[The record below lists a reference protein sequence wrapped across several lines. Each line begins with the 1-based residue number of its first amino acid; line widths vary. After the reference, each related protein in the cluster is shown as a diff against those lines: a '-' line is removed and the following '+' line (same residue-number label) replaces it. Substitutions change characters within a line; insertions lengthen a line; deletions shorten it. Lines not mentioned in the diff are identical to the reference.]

1 MPIDLALRWGEV
13 LLALAVLQ
21 RGAEHLRREPWLF
34 LPQMG
39 CALAVLA
46 GGWPGPAM
54 LGTWIAGVAQLWR
67 FRGPYNGGADKML
80 LLAIT
85 CVTVAR
91 LMPAAAEIALAYL
104 AVQLVLSYVISG
116 WVKLRN
122 PDWRNGTALAEVF
135 AYSVYPSSDGV
146 RAFADQRRLLRVASW
161 AVIGFELAFPL
172 ALVSLPILSVALCL
186 AAGFHLA
193 NAMLFGL
200 NRFLWAWLAAFPAL
214 LWLQGQVIWS

>member
-1 MPIDLALRWGEV
+1 MPVEQALRWIEV
-13 LLALAVLQ
+13 LVALAVLQ

-39 CALAVLA
+39 CALAILP
-46 GGWPGPAM
+46 GGWPAPAM
-54 LGTWIAGVAQLWR
+54 LGIWVTGLAQLWR

-85 CVTVAR
+85 CVTLAR
-91 LMPAAAEIALAYL
+91 LLPSLAEMVLAYL
-104 AVQLVLSYVISG
+104 AVQLGLSYVVAG
-116 WVKLRN
+116 WVKLCN
-122 PDWRNGTALAEVF
+122 PDWRTGTALAEVF

-146 RAFADQRRLLRVASW
+146 RALADRRRLMQIGSW

-172 ALVSLPILSVALCL
+172 ALLSQQMLALALCL

-193 NAMLFGL
+193 NAVLFGL
-200 NRFLWAWLAAFPAL
+200 NRFVWAWIAGFPAL
-214 LWLQGQVIWS
+214 IWLQFLIT